1 MLSGLVRPGKSISLS
16 RCVSSPGSL
25 LTNQHRLELKMPD
38 ADPFAVL
45 DAKAWVSAGLA
56 PSGGSQR
63 GPFLPLP
70 AAGGSRH
77 PSAGDTPLPPL
88 PPFTWLFLH
97 TSVCLLLCLSSSPV
111 TLPTAGPPLQHDLV
125 SSILHALHVQ
135 RPLFQTRLPRRPQ
148 AMRRIA
154 SQGSRQPRR
163 GSLSEGM
170 GPEGPKSSL
179 PAHPHL
185 PAGCRETP
193 QTELSPGRGAL
204 LAGSGSGSGVGGW
217 PSRRDLQCHL
227 SIDQLLASLSFLL
240 GENCQC
246 PGLWADRPFW
256 ACPRWHRGYRGVDRP
271 TPISDGGQGRYSGFC
286 KVMMRLN
293 RGQLSPRQTFG

>member
-70 AAGGSRH
+70 AAGGSRR

-148 AMRRIA
+148 AMRRIS

-163 GSLSEGM
+163 GSLGEGM

-179 PAHPHL
+179 PAPPPPASRL
-185 PAGCRETP
+185 QGDSTNRAEPWAGCSAGGGGVRLGGGGLAQP
-193 QTELSPGRGAL
+193 QRPPMPPVNRPAARFPQLPPGRELPVPRSLGRQAIL
-204 LAGSGSGSGVGGW
+204 GL
-217 PSRRDLQCHL
+217 PSV
-227 SIDQLLASLSFLL
+227 A
-240 GENCQC
+240 
-246 PGLWADRPFW
+246 PGLQGCGQADPHFR
-256 ACPRWHRGYRGVDRP
+256 RRTGSVLG
-271 TPISDGGQGRYSGFC
+271 I
-286 KVMMRLN
+286 L
-293 RGQLSPRQTFG
+293 

>member
-1 MLSGLVRPGKSISLS
+1 MLSGLVRPGRSISLS

-70 AAGGSRH
+70 AAGGSRR

-111 TLPTAGPPLQHDLV
+111 TLLTAGPPPARPRLERLTC
-125 SSILHALHVQ
+125 ITCAKALIPNKAAPPPPGHE
-135 RPLFQTRLPRRPQ
+135 TH
-148 AMRRIA
+148 RIP
-154 SQGSRQPRR
+154 GQPTAAT
-163 GSLSEGM
+163 G
-170 GPEGPKSSL
+170 
-179 PAHPHL
+179 
-185 PAGCRETP
+185 
-193 QTELSPGRGAL
+193 QPG
-204 LAGSGSGSGVGGW
+204 
-217 PSRRDLQCHL
+217 
-227 SIDQLLASLSFLL
+227 
-240 GENCQC
+240 
-246 PGLWADRPFW
+246 
-256 ACPRWHRGYRGVDRP
+256 
-271 TPISDGGQGRYSGFC
+271 
-286 KVMMRLN
+286 
-293 RGQLSPRQTFG
+293 